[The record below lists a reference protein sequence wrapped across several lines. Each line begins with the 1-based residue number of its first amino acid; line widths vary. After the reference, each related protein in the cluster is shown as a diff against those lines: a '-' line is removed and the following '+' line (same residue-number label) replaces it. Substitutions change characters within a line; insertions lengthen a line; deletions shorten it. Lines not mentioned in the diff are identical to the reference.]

1 MIAIS
6 KPVVP
11 RIVDK
16 TLDVRRF
23 HTVLGQA
30 APLLAPL
37 GVLMGAAAITG
48 AYAEAARG
56 PSDDLSHFHLF
67 WAGML
72 LFIVPIFLRLCAV
85 RVARGERLALIAA
98 VGLFDYLPKYLR
110 SPSSPLYHD
119 ELAHWRQSEV
129 MYATG
134 RLFQPNPTIDILR
147 SFPGLHALTVSLRVL
162 SGLSTFDIG
171 VVLPGLLHVIALIG
185 IFVLTEQATLSA
197 RTAAFAALLYSLNP
211 SFLFFDAEY
220 AYESL
225 GIVLCVWVIA
235 AIVAMQRAT
244 DDRARQIAWF
254 AGGLVLAAA
263 CVVTHHLSS
272 YIAVAVS
279 VCIAVVTLTRAR
291 RSSDGDGA
299 TVALTVAFAV
309 IIAAIALAWALTVAT
324 AVWGYLT
331 PYVTK
336 GGGELA
342 ALWRLHGDARQLFAL
357 SVTPG
362 YERLAAYAAPPI
374 ALLGAVAGLWLL
386 YRQPPRL
393 PAAHALMLFGLLYFP
408 SVPFVLTQYGNE
420 GARRSWAFTY
430 IGLSLLV
437 APAISGVLDALAH
450 RRVHARALA
459 RAGVAALL
467 MTLFVGN
474 VSAFTNETYRFPG
487 PYVYGSDVRSLTP
500 ELLGLTRWF
509 TATQGQ
515 DRRVVADRFSGLA
528 LASFGR
534 QWPAAPS
541 AGFPVWQLYF
551 STRRPSDLLLREL
564 RTSDY
569 RYMVVDRRMARYLPR
584 IGVYFEPD
592 EPEAFRRKTPPPLA
606 ALDRYD
612 RLPWTIPVYQ
622 SDNLAVY
629 RFDFASLDLPRRP
642 GSVESP
648 GSAGVSPVP
657 SVRLPSAGTG
667 ETPALPV
674 VPAGFSRTLSRRR
687 ARRPALHTSVG
698 LNHSP
703 TPHQLGS
710 RS

>member
-1 MIAIS
+1 MITVS
-6 KPVVP
+6 KPARPHVVAKALYAR
-11 RIVDK
+11 RISVGVD
-16 TLDVRRF
+16 
-23 HTVLGQA
+23 HA

-37 GVLMGAAAITG
+37 GVLMGAAAVMG
-48 AYAEAARG
+48 AYAEAAAG

-72 LFIVPIFLRLCAV
+72 LFIVPVFMRLCAV
-85 RVARGERLALIAA
+85 GVARGERLALVA
-98 VGLFDYLPKYLR
+98 VIGLFDYLPKYLR
-110 SPSSPLYHD
+110 SPGSPLYHD

-134 RLFQPNPTIDILR
+134 RLFQPNPTINILR

-171 VVLPGLLHVIALIG
+171 VILPGLLHVIALIG
-185 IFVLTEQATLSA
+185 IFVLAEQATLSA
-197 RTAAFAALLYSLNP
+197 RTAALAALLYSLNP

-225 GIVLCVWVIA
+225 GIVLCVWVLA
-235 AIVAMQRAT
+235 AIVTMQRASG
-244 DDRARQIAWF
+244 DRARQLAWF
-254 AGGLVLAAA
+254 TSGLVLAAA

-279 VCIAVVTLTRAR
+279 VCIAVVTVARAR
-291 RSSDGDGA
+291 RSDAGDSA
-299 TVALTVAFAV
+299 TMALTVAFAV
-309 IIAAIALAWALTVAT
+309 IITAMALAWVLTVAS
-324 AVWGYLT
+324 AVWGYLM
-331 PYVTK
+331 PYLVK

-342 ALWRLHGDARQLFAL
+342 ALLHQHGGARQLFAL

-362 YERLAAYAAPPI
+362 YERLAAYLAPLI
-374 ALLGAVAGLWLL
+374 ALLGAVVGLWLL
-386 YRQPPRL
+386 HRRPPRL
-393 PAAHALMLFGLLYFP
+393 PAAHGLMLFGLLYFP

-430 IGLSLLV
+430 IGLSLLI
-437 APAISGVLDALAH
+437 APAISRGLDALAH
-450 RRVHARALA
+450 RRGYVRTLA
-459 RAGVAALL
+459 RVALVVLL

-500 ELLGLTRWF
+500 ELLGLTQWF
-509 TATQGQ
+509 TATQGP

-534 QWPAAPS
+534 QWSAAPS
-541 AGFPVWQLYF
+541 TGFPVWQLYF

-564 RTSDY
+564 RTSNY

-592 EPEAFRRKTPPPLA
+592 EPEAFRRKTPPPLT

-622 SDNLAVY
+622 SDNLAIY
-629 RFDFASLDLPRRP
+629 RFDFASLDLPHRR
-642 GSVESP
+642 V
-648 GSAGVSPVP
+648 
-657 SVRLPSAGTG
+657 
-667 ETPALPV
+667 
-674 VPAGFSRTLSRRR
+674 
-687 ARRPALHTSVG
+687 RPAAHTSTR
-698 LNHSP
+698 LNHQP
-703 TPHQLGS
+703 MPHQLGG